1 METNEAVALGVVALA
16 ALLALRYFSG
26 KKGGGCCG
34 SDCLP
39 AGRPKFEKKDKVTK
53 PEDRQ

>member
-1 METNEAVALGVVALA
+1 METNEVIALSLVALA
-16 ALLALRYFSG
+16 ALLALRYFLG

-34 SDCLP
+34 TDCLP

-53 PEDRQ
+53 PKDKQ